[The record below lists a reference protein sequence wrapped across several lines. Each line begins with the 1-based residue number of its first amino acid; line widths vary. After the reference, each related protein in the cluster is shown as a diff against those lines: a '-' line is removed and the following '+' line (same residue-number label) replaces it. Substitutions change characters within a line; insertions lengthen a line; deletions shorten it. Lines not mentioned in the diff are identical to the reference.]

1 MLNKFLVIK
10 RHHKK
15 NENKGYSLEYFA
27 SRVLVVVNCLVVS
40 DSL

>member
-15 NENKGYSLEYFA
+15 KENKGYSLEYFV